1 MAVSQSSTHGGSSVT
16 YLDHDHCEGES
27 VRFLAIPPLIQDLR
41 CGPPRGVAM
50 LTRGAL
56 HGVQISSYG
65 GEAKISDACTTG
77 VVHKD
82 VSLAG
87 YQYSCETRSRTV
99 THSLEVPVNHTARVE
114 VAKAVG
120 YIG

>member
-1 MAVSQSSTHGGSSVT
+1 M
-16 YLDHDHCEGES
+16 YLDHDHRKGES
-27 VRFLAIPPLIQDLR
+27 VRFLGMFPLVQDLW
-41 CGPPRGVAM
+41 CGPPCGVTM
-50 LTRGAL
+50 LTGGAL
-56 HGVQISSYG
+56 HGVQISSYRS
-65 GEAKISDACTTG
+65 EAEVSDACTTG

-87 YQYSCETRSRTV
+87 CQYSCETRSRTA